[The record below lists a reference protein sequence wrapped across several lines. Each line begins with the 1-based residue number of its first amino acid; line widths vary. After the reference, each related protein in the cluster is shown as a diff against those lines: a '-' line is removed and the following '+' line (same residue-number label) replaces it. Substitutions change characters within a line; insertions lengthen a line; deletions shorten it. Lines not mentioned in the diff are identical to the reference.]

1 MEQSQR
7 ISEKVEKDVDRFI
20 SRLLQVISDNDM
32 TLSLDGKEL
41 TVDDLHKSKDILIS
55 DIKDLFHEFST
66 NNRLS
71 EDSPLSDGYIPMKS
85 KRSTDDSNKD
95 RSIEDKSME
104 NSSEIKLKEI
114 RKLNDREDDEVKASK
129 RLISL
134 NPVKKIESLNIQEH
148 SVTDSRGRSAE
159 QNSIP
164 TSSERPLIA
173 DATDHRLT
181 DRAHRSWST
190 NHDKSVN
197 NSDHFMTTREDE
209 YSVNNRED
217 HESLDVLE
225 DKYQED
231 RIVMVN
237 DDLFNEIRSIID
249 NLENPQD
256 IKENL
261 YMLYN
266 EGICSESLLKDMI
279 PDNSEIIENNF
290 KYLDD
295 IDIEDKDK
303 IIRKCKEEYDIYQE
317 LLR

>member
-20 SRLLQVISDNDM
+20 SRLLRVISDNDM

-55 DIKDLFHEFST
+55 DIKNLFHEFST
-66 NNRLS
+66 DNRLS

-114 RKLNDREDDEVKASK
+114 RKLNDREDDEVKGSK
-129 RLISL
+129 RLISTIQEIKPL

-148 SVTDSRGRSAE
+148 LVNNREHSVT
-159 QNSIP
+159 
-164 TSSERPLIA
+164 
-173 DATDHRLT
+173 
-181 DRAHRSWST
+181 
-190 NHDKSVN
+190 NHG
-197 NSDHFMTTREDE
+197 EDD

-237 DDLFNEIRSIID
+237 DYLFNEIRSIID

-261 YMLYN
+261 YMLYD

-279 PDNSEIIENNF
+279 PDGSEIIENNF

>member
-20 SRLLQVISDNDM
+20 SRLLRVISDNDM

-55 DIKDLFHEFST
+55 DIKNLFHEFST
-66 NNRLS
+66 DNRLS

-95 RSIEDKSME
+95 RSIE
-104 NSSEIKLKEI
+104 NSSEIKFKEI
-114 RKLNDREDDEVKASK
+114 KKLNDREDDEVKGSK
-129 RLISL
+129 RPISTIQEIKPL

-148 SVTDSRGRSAE
+148 SVTNRE
-159 QNSIP
+159 
-164 TSSERPLIA
+164 
-173 DATDHRLT
+173 H
-181 DRAHRSWST
+181 
-190 NHDKSVN
+190 SVN
-197 NSDHFMTTREDE
+197 DSDHFMTTHIDDE
-209 YSVNNRED
+209 RSVNNHED

-237 DDLFNEIRSIID
+237 DYLFNEIRSIID

-279 PDNSEIIENNF
+279 PDGSEIIENNF

>member
-20 SRLLQVISDNDM
+20 SRLLRVISDNDM

-55 DIKDLFHEFST
+55 DIKNLFHEFST

-95 RSIEDKSME
+95 RSIED
-104 NSSEIKLKEI
+104 SSEIKLKEI
-114 RKLNDREDDEVKASK
+114 RKLNDREDDEVKGSK
-129 RLISL
+129 RLISTIQEIKPL

-159 QNSIP
+159 QNSVP
-164 TSSERPLIA
+164 TSSERPL
-173 DATDHRLT
+173 
-181 DRAHRSWST
+181 T
-190 NHDKSVN
+190 NHVPLQGSANRDKSVN
-197 NSDHFMTTREDE
+197 NSDHFMTTHEDDE
-209 YSVNNRED
+209 HSVNNRED

-225 DKYQED
+225 DKHRKD

-237 DDLFNEIRSIID
+237 DYLFNEIRSIID

-261 YMLYN
+261 YMLYD

-279 PDNSEIIENNF
+279 PDSSEIIENNF
-290 KYLDD
+290 KYLND

>member
-20 SRLLQVISDNDM
+20 SRLLRVISDNDM

-55 DIKDLFHEFST
+55 DIKNLFHEFST
-66 NNRLS
+66 DNRLS

-95 RSIEDKSME
+95 RSIED
-104 NSSEIKLKEI
+104 SSEIKLKEI
-114 RKLNDREDDEVKASK
+114 KKLNDREDDEVKGSK
-129 RLISL
+129 RLISTIQEIKPL
-134 NPVKKIESLNIQEH
+134 TPVKKIESLNIQEH

-159 QNSIP
+159 QNSD
-164 TSSERPLIA
+164 RVPL
-173 DATDHRLT
+173 RG
-181 DRAHRSWST
+181 ST

-197 NSDHFMTTREDE
+197 NSDHFMTTHEDDE

-225 DKYQED
+225 DKHRKD

-237 DDLFNEIRSIID
+237 DYLFNEIRSIID

-261 YMLYN
+261 YMLYD

-279 PDNSEIIENNF
+279 PDSSEIIENNF

-295 IDIEDKDK
+295 IDIDDKDK

>member
-7 ISEKVEKDVDRFI
+7 ISEKVEKNVDRFI

-55 DIKDLFHEFST
+55 DIKNLFHEFST
-66 NNRLS
+66 DNRLS

-95 RSIEDKSME
+95 RSIED
-104 NSSEIKLKEI
+104 SSEIKLKEI
-114 RKLNDREDDEVKASK
+114 KKLNDREDDEVKGSK
-129 RLISL
+129 RPISTIQEIKPL

-148 SVTDSRGRSAE
+148 LVNNRE
-159 QNSIP
+159 
-164 TSSERPLIA
+164 
-173 DATDHRLT
+173 H
-181 DRAHRSWST
+181 
-190 NHDKSVN
+190 SVN
-197 NSDHFMTTREDE
+197 DSDHFMTTHIDDE
-209 YSVNNRED
+209 RSVNNHED

-237 DDLFNEIRSIID
+237 DYLFNEIRSIID

-261 YMLYN
+261 DMLYN

-279 PDNSEIIENNF
+279 PDGSEIIENNF

>member
-20 SRLLQVISDNDM
+20 SRLLRVISDNDM

-55 DIKDLFHEFST
+55 DIKNLFHEFST
-66 NNRLS
+66 DNRLS

-95 RSIEDKSME
+95 RSIE
-104 NSSEIKLKEI
+104 NSSEIKFKEI
-114 RKLNDREDDEVKASK
+114 KKLNDREDDEVKGSK
-129 RLISL
+129 RPISTIQEIKPL

-148 SVTDSRGRSAE
+148 SVTNRE
-159 QNSIP
+159 
-164 TSSERPLIA
+164 
-173 DATDHRLT
+173 H
-181 DRAHRSWST
+181 
-190 NHDKSVN
+190 SVN
-197 NSDHFMTTREDE
+197 DSDHFMTTHIDDE
-209 YSVNNRED
+209 RSVNNHED

-237 DDLFNEIRSIID
+237 DYLFNEIRSIID
-249 NLENPQD
+249 NLENSQD

-279 PDNSEIIENNF
+279 PDGSEIIENNF

>member
-41 TVDDLHKSKDILIS
+41 TVEDLHKSKDILIS
-55 DIKDLFHEFST
+55 DIKNLFHEFST
-66 NNRLS
+66 DNRLS
-71 EDSPLSDGYIPMKS
+71 EDSPLTDGYIPMKS

-95 RSIEDKSME
+95 RSME

-114 RKLNDREDDEVKASK
+114 KKLNDREDDEVKGSK
-129 RLISL
+129 RPISTIQEIKPL
-134 NPVKKIESLNIQEH
+134 NPVKNIESLNIQEH

-159 QNSIP
+159 QNSVP
-164 TSSERPLIA
+164 TSSERPLS
-173 DATDHRLT
+173 

-197 NSDHFMTTREDE
+197 DSDHFMTTHEDE
-209 YSVNNRED
+209 RSVNNHED

-237 DDLFNEIRSIID
+237 DYLFNEIRSIID
-249 NLENPQD
+249 NLENLQD

-261 YMLYN
+261 DMLYN

-279 PDNSEIIENNF
+279 PDGSEIIENNF

>member
-20 SRLLQVISDNDM
+20 SRLLRVISDNDM

-66 NNRLS
+66 DNRLS

-95 RSIEDKSME
+95 RSIEDKSIE

-114 RKLNDREDDEVKASK
+114 RKLNDREDDEVKGSK
-129 RLISL
+129 RLISTIQEIKPL

-148 SVTDSRGRSAE
+148 SVNNRE
-159 QNSIP
+159 
-164 TSSERPLIA
+164 
-173 DATDHRLT
+173 H
-181 DRAHRSWST
+181 
-190 NHDKSVN
+190 SVN
-197 NSDHFMTTREDE
+197 NSDHFMTTHEDDE
-209 YSVNNRED
+209 YSVNNCED

-225 DKYQED
+225 DKHRKD

-237 DDLFNEIRSIID
+237 DYLFNEIRSIID

-279 PDNSEIIENNF
+279 PDGSEIIENNF

>member
-7 ISEKVEKDVDRFI
+7 ISEKVEKNVDRFI
-20 SRLLQVISDNDM
+20 SRLLRVISDNDM

-55 DIKDLFHEFST
+55 DIKNLFHEFST
-66 NNRLS
+66 DNRLS

-95 RSIEDKSME
+95 RSIE

-114 RKLNDREDDEVKASK
+114 KKLNDREDDEVKGSK
-129 RLISL
+129 RPISTIQEIKPL

-148 SVTDSRGRSAE
+148 SVTNRE
-159 QNSIP
+159 
-164 TSSERPLIA
+164 
-173 DATDHRLT
+173 H
-181 DRAHRSWST
+181 
-190 NHDKSVN
+190 SVN
-197 NSDHFMTTREDE
+197 DSDHFMTTHIDDE
-209 YSVNNRED
+209 RSVNNHED

-237 DDLFNEIRSIID
+237 DYLFNEIRSIID
-249 NLENPQD
+249 NLENLQD

-261 YMLYN
+261 DMLYN

-279 PDNSEIIENNF
+279 PDSSEIIENNF